1 MADTSPKPDDKVT
14 SDVSTQNPWKSV
26 PIKFKSLS
34 KYGPYGSAYT
44 SGDYTKQNEQ
54 YKKWEDDFWNQNQ
67 EALTA
72 QGYTRTVDS
81 SNPWGHT
88 WSFSPPPPPPPSEKK
103 EDVVIDDS
111 ERQKQIQ
118 EEQEAQKIKEQKA
131 AQQALD
137 QQYYNKAGYTRTLL
151 DDNTYGYTHNAT
163 GTVYM
168 LNGKAKDLTGAM
180 GTVSGDRVIW
190 ENEFVPTETAPGQ
203 QQYRT
208 EMGILN
214 DAKRLFNESV
224 GGKYTWYRGNDYDKK
239 DPQIK
244 NSITDDPEFPAFL
257 ENFKSQY
264 TDNGWMS
271 GWRYTFKSEKDPH
284 LKAREEAWRTAFPF
298 PEKTQGMSTKAFEEA
313 RDNWWKNYN
322 YAVSAGFRKQ
332 GGTMNRINY
341 FQQGGQ
347 QQAPQQGNEQEQLIA
362 LVQAAMAGDPKAT
375 ETVNQIYAAAD
386 AGDSKAKQYKQ
397 LIEEIAMALKQQA
410 QQQQGQAPMS
420 RYGSKLQYI
429 KSLKYAKGGKTCP
442 ACQTM
447 EKGAEVEM
455 KKCGGKKMKKRYF
468 GGWL

>member
-1 MADTSPKPDDKVT
+1 MADTSPKTDEKVT
-14 SDVSTQNPWKSV
+14 PEAQSPNPWKKV
-26 PIKFKSLS
+26 PIKFKS
-34 KYGPYGSAYT
+34 KYNYGTTNTPLPENFDWNTYI
-44 SGDYTKQNEQ
+44 KQQKEE
-54 YKKWEDDFWNQNQ
+54 YAKWEQDYWDKNKD
-67 EALTA
+67 ELTA
-72 QGYTRTVDS
+72 QGYTRTVDAT
-81 SNPWGHT
+81 NPWEST
-88 WSFSPPPPPPPSEKK
+88 WTFTPPPPPPPERK
-103 EDVVIDDS
+103 EDVVVDDS
-111 ERQKQIQ
+111 EKQRQIQ
-118 EEQEAQKIKEQKA
+118 EEQEAQKIKEQNA

-137 QQYYNKAGYTRTLL
+137 QQYYNNTGYTRTLL
-151 DDNTYGYTHNAT
+151 DDNTYGYRHNVT

-168 LNGKAKDLTGAM
+168 MNGKVKDLTGAM
-180 GTVSGDRVIW
+180 GTISDGKITW
-190 ENEFVPTETAPGQ
+190 ENEFVPTRTAPGQ
-203 QQYRT
+203 QYYRT
-208 EMGILN
+208 EMGLHN

-244 NSITDDPEFPAFL
+244 IQILDDPDFPAFL

-271 GWRYTFKSEKDPH
+271 GWRYKFKSEEDPN
-284 LKAREEAWRTAFPF
+284 LKAREEAWLKFNPRPKYDSPDYKDWSSRFATAK
-298 PEKTQGMSTKAFEEA
+298 KT
-313 RDNWWKNYN
+313 
-322 YAVSAGFRKQ
+322 GFRKQ

-442 ACQTM
+442 ACQAM